1 MNRFIHILL
10 IGIGFVI
17 PTGAFA
23 QLLTAE
29 KHSPLVTDSLLAY
42 KLSYI
47 PVTDSGRNC
56 LWDFSELAIDSA
68 ELIEVDYYA
77 PDTTSIG
84 LHREHFHQYFTIHH
98 DTLWQNGYENSLTRM
113 RYTSPIPLLRY
124 PFSFGDSLSGTFA
137 GNGRYCHMQPIHT
150 EGNSLVHADAVGRL
164 ILPDLV
170 LDTALRVHQQ
180 RQYRETSHHSTSV
193 CEDRYIWY
201 SPHYRYPLLESVHIQ
216 TIHNQDTVILASAYL
231 YQQEQEDI
239 PAYNPRREDESE
251 LLAADSL
258 VTNVSYSPNPVY
270 RDVQIKY
277 ELAQPAMVYISLHYN
292 GGATTYQTLLHQ
304 EEAGEHILPVN
315 MSGMPIG
322 TYVVYIHANDIVVS
336 GNLIKL

>member
-1 MNRFIHILL
+1 M
-10 IGIGFVI
+10 
-17 PTGAFA
+17 
-23 QLLTAE
+23 
-29 KHSPLVTDSLLAY
+29 
-42 KLSYI
+42 
-47 PVTDSGRNC
+47 
-56 LWDFSELAIDSA
+56 
-68 ELIEVDYYA
+68 
-77 PDTTSIG
+77 
-84 LHREHFHQYFTIHH
+84 
-98 DTLWQNGYENSLTRM
+98 
-113 RYTSPIPLLRY
+113 
-124 PFSFGDSLSGTFA
+124 
-137 GNGRYCHMQPIHT
+137 
-150 EGNSLVHADAVGRL
+150 
-164 ILPDLV
+164 
-170 LDTALRVHQQ
+170 
-180 RQYRETSHHSTSV
+180 
-193 CEDRYIWY
+193 
-201 SPHYRYPLLESVHIQ
+201 HIQ

-251 LLAADSL
+251 LLAADGL

-292 GGATTYQTLLHQ
+292 GGATTYQTTLHQ